1 MIHRSKG
8 VLSPTPDLIE
18 GYWSHRVKSCMTFS
32 EHTIDLERQLCDID
46 GANGVVSWSRGRV
59 VLARSIEHTQVA

>member
-1 MIHRSKG
+1 
-8 VLSPTPDLIE
+8 
-18 GYWSHRVKSCMTFS
+18 MTFS